1 MAKEKNTGAESAVAD
16 KPNEKPAEEK
26 PAEKSAEQPA
36 APAVDVKAMIADE
49 RRKWEAEAAEEKRK
63 EKEAADRKK
72 AEDDGRW
79 EELAD
84 TERKKREAAETEA
97 ANLRLLT
104 RRSDVRDSIRDYLAE
119 HHKEYV
125 GVEKYILPLIDFD
138 LKTDPAE
145 IAKRV
150 KAAADQYVKDNPRG
164 GSASVS
170 PARGQGSKIPAER
183 AADIPDRRKEGDQN
197 GRNQLSRIA
206 RAAF

>member
-1 MAKEKNTGAESAVAD
+1 MAKEKNTGAESATAD

-26 PAEKSAEQPA
+26 PAEKPAETTA
-36 APAVDVKAMIADE
+36 APAPDVKALIAEE
-49 RRKWEAEAAEEKRK
+49 RRKWEAEAAEDKRK

-72 AEDDGRW
+72 AEEDGRW

-84 TERKKREAAETEA
+84 AERKKREAAETEA

-125 GVEKYILPLIDFD
+125 GVEKYILPLVDFD

-164 GSASVS
+164 GSSGVI
-170 PARGQGSKIPAER
+170 PARGAGNKIPASE
-183 AADIPDRRKEGDQN
+183 ASGIPQK
-197 GRNQLSRIA
+197 NQTNQHKRLGVA
-206 RAAF
+206 L